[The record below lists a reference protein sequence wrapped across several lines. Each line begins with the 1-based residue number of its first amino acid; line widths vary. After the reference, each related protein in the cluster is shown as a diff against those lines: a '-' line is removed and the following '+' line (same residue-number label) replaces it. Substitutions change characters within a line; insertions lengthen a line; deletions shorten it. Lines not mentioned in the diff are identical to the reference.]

1 MTTKDLTIIQKS
13 LSPLAA
19 EAKTLK
25 IKDLGSLKMAT
36 EILSKLNKLNDRI
49 REEKERVTK
58 PLNEAL
64 KAECSRWKP
73 MEMIYEESIAV
84 LRTAMSDYQTEQL
97 RIQKEEEDRIAK
109 RIAPGKG
116 NLSLDSAVKK
126 MEAIPQTE
134 KEISTEEG
142 LVQFRQVRVL
152 KITNI
157 DLVPHE
163 YFDLNEGRLL
173 TDLKTGKTIAGAE
186 IEVKQVPANYR

>member
-64 KAECSRWKP
+64 KAER
-73 MEMIYEESIAV
+73 
-84 LRTAMSDYQTEQL
+84 
-97 RIQKEEEDRIAK
+97 
-109 RIAPGKG
+109 
-116 NLSLDSAVKK
+116 
-126 MEAIPQTE
+126 
-134 KEISTEEG
+134 
-142 LVQFRQVRVL
+142 
-152 KITNI
+152 
-157 DLVPHE
+157 
-163 YFDLNEGRLL
+163 
-173 TDLKTGKTIAGAE
+173 
-186 IEVKQVPANYR
+186 

>member
-1 MTTKDLTIIQKS
+1 
-13 LSPLAA
+13 
-19 EAKTLK
+19 
-25 IKDLGSLKMAT
+25 
-36 EILSKLNKLNDRI
+36 
-49 REEKERVTK
+49 
-58 PLNEAL
+58 
-64 KAECSRWKP
+64 